1 MAPEM
6 YEEHYDEA
14 VDVYAFGMCML
25 EMATSEYPYS
35 ECTGP
40 AQIYK
45 KVVSGVKPAS
55 FDKVQNPE
63 VKDVIESCI
72 RPRKEDRPQVK
83 DLLQHSFF
91 EEDVGLKVEVLSHDT
106 NRVVFRLRVIDPKK
120 RTHKHKE
127 NEAIQFEFD
136 MQTDRYDTISEE
148 MVGLGFFPILL
159 L

>member
-1 MAPEM
+1 MKPESF
-6 YEEHYDEA
+6 E
-14 VDVYAFGMCML
+14 
-25 EMATSEYPYS
+25 
-35 ECTGP
+35 
-40 AQIYK
+40 
-45 KVVSGVKPAS
+45 KVK
-55 FDKVQNPE
+55 NPE

-91 EEDVGLKVEVLSHDT
+91 EEDVGLKVEVVSQD
-106 NRVVFRLRVIDPKK
+106 NSKIVFRLRVIDPKK

-148 MVGLGFFPILL
+148 MVSDFSHV
-159 L
+159 

>member
-1 MAPEM
+1 
-6 YEEHYDEA
+6 
-14 VDVYAFGMCML
+14 ML
-25 EMATSEYPYS
+25 LLIFFPVLY
-35 ECTGP
+35 CFV
-40 AQIYK
+40 Q
-45 KVVSGVKPAS
+45 GVKPAS

-83 DLLQHSFF
+83 DLLQHTFF
-91 EEDVGLKVEVLSHDT
+91 EEDVGLKVEVLSQET
-106 NRVVFRLRVIDPKK
+106 NKIVFRLRVIDPKK

-148 MVGLGFFPILL
+148 MVSDFFCCC
-159 L
+159 